1 MKPISRRK
9 FIQLS
14 SMTGSYLALGY
25 LVEGGRERLVAQS
38 LSDHSGLNLNQF
50 IIIGT
55 DNRIVLLNHR
65 PEMGQG
71 TYQSIPM
78 ILAEEL
84 EVDIAKIEIKP
95 SIADSKLYGSQMV
108 VGSRSIQTEFEK
120 LRTMGAAAREMLR
133 QAAANRW
140 SVELKECIAKNGTV
154 VNSSGSKL
162 TYGEL
167 VQEAAKLTPPEKPP
181 LKSRD
186 KFSIIGKPVSR
197 KDVPLKTNGEAK
209 FGIDMTVPGM
219 LYASIQHSPQF
230 LGKVKSFN
238 EEEILMMPGVRKV
251 LKTSRSVFGHQVEGV
266 AVVADNYWNASQGTN
281 ALKVEWDASE
291 SVGAHAQGL
300 ETISEVNIWKDYYEA
315 SKTPGEE
322 LFGKGDAGTQL
333 ASAKNIISASYET
346 PYQAHVCMEPMN
358 ATVSVT
364 DTDATYWGSTQNPNG
379 IRTFLAKTYNLPEE
393 KVYINYTFMG
403 GGFGRRSL
411 TDVAEEAAYL
421 SKQCGAP
428 VKLIWPREED
438 QTQGPFRACSLN
450 VCRAVFDDQGNVT
463 ALEHKVVAQEIQ
475 NQTGSNMKAG
485 RQIMGG
491 ITTDYTI
498 PNLSVKGVLQK
509 SHIPIGYWRS
519 VYHST
524 NVFAHESFIDELAR
538 AAKKDPLQF
547 RLDMLQNPR
556 FRKVLETVAEKTNWS
571 APRKKGIGKG
581 VAIAER
587 SGAHFAQ
594 VIEVAQKGKQIVPLK
609 ITTVIDVGICINPD
623 TVRAQTEGSIV
634 MGLGAVYAGL
644 TVKNGSIVERNF
656 DTYSLLKINQCPEIE
671 TFIVDSD
678 APPDGAG
685 EAGLPTVAPAL
696 ANAIFDLSGK
706 RVRKLP
712 IDLKTLS

>member
-1 MKPISRRK
+1 
-9 FIQLS
+9 
-14 SMTGSYLALGY
+14 MTGSFLALGY
-25 LVEGGRERLVAQS
+25 LQVAGRDTLVAQS
-38 LSDHSGLNLNQF
+38 VSDLTGLNLNQF
-50 IIIGT
+50 ILIGT
-55 DNRIVLLNHR
+55 DNSVVLLNHR

-140 SVELKECIAKNGTV
+140 SVELNECIAKNGTV
-154 VNSSGSKL
+154 VSSSGAKL

-186 KFSIIGKPVSR
+186 KFTIIGKPISR
-197 KDVPLKTNGEAK
+197 KDVPMKTNGEAK
-209 FGIDMTVPGM
+209 FGIDMAVPGM
-219 LYASIQHSPQF
+219 LYASIRHCPQF
-230 LGKVKSFN
+230 LGKLKSFN
-238 EEEILMMPGVRKV
+238 EEEILKMPGVRKV

-266 AVVADNYWNASQGTN
+266 AVVADNYWNASQGAK
-281 ALKVEWDASE
+281 ALKIEWDT
-291 SVGAHAQGL
+291 QGL
-300 ETISEVNIWKDYYEA
+300 ETISGETMLKDYYEA
-315 SKTPGEE
+315 AKTPGEE
-322 LFGKGDAGTQL
+322 LFGKGDAGAQL
-333 ASAKNIISASYET
+333 GGAKDVISAAYET
-346 PYQAHVCMEPMN
+346 PYQAHVPMEPMN
-358 ATVSVT
+358 ATVNVT
-364 DTDATYWGSTQNPNG
+364 DTEVTFWGSTQNPNG
-379 IRTFLAKTYNLPEE
+379 IRTFLSKTYNLPEE
-393 KVYINYTFMG
+393 KVFINYTFMG
-403 GGFGRRSL
+403 GGFGRRSQIDL
-411 TDVAEEAAYL
+411 AEEAADL
-421 SKQCGAP
+421 SKMSGTP

-450 VCRAVFDDQGNVT
+450 VCRAVVDEQGKVT

-475 NQTGSNMKAG
+475 NQTGPNMKAG

-509 SHIPIGYWRS
+509 RHIPIGYWRS

-547 RLDMLQNPR
+547 RLDMLENPR
-556 FRKVLETVAEKTNWS
+556 FRKVLEAVAEKTNWS

-594 VIEVAQKGKQIVPLK
+594 VIEVSQKGKQIVPIK

-644 TVKNGSIVERNF
+644 TVNNGSIVEQNF
-656 DTYSLLKINQCPEIE
+656 DTYSLLKISQCPEIE
-671 TFIVDSD
+671 TFILDSD

-696 ANAIFDLSGK
+696 VNAIYDLTGK
-706 RVRKLP
+706 RIRKLP
-712 IDLKTLS
+712 IDLKVIG